1 MAIMAK
7 LFIGPSTVLGTG
19 DIKRLENSLCPQ
31 GTENHKQTVA
41 VQFSGNTKEAVVH
54 SAWRRARGGLPQEV
68 VLELGPEG

>member
-41 VQFSGNTKEAVVH
+41 V
-54 SAWRRARGGLPQEV
+54 
-68 VLELGPEG
+68 